1 MCLQDFKIFL
11 FRRYSNGNPSLQG
24 FIQHITRE
32 RDSSGS
38 QFCQEAQHLNR
49 CVSELISEENRFFC
63 FVEGARSIYIG
74 SFPNSCLGR

>member
-49 CVSELISEENRFFC
+49 CVSELISEENRFFF
-63 FVEGARSIYIG
+63 FVEGARSIYIWEF
-74 SFPNSCLGR
+74 SK

>member
-49 CVSELISEENRFFC
+49 CVSELISKENRIF
-63 FVEGARSIYIG
+63 FVEGARSIYIWEL
-74 SFPNSCLGR
+74 SK